1 MDFKTKV
8 MILGAMGAA
17 LALLVLVKKKGAAE
31 AVGAAAVDAAVD
43 LATGVTVGAL
53 DGISGVIGIPTT
65 KQTITDAG
73 ECRRYMDANGWYTGT
88 WACST
93 GAFNEAIQPVQAVKE
108 TASSIWDWFSLSPSP
123 SDYKPPKPTTGAFD
137 RQ

>member
-8 MILGAMGAA
+8 MILGAGAAA
-17 LALLVLVKKKGAAE
+17 LALLVLVKKKGAAAAAGA
-31 AVGAAAVDAAVD
+31 AVGGAAVEVV
-43 LATGVTVGAL
+43 TGVTTGAL
-53 DGISGVIGIPTT
+53 DGISEVIGIPTT

-108 TASSIWDWFSLSPSP
+108 AASSIWDWFSFSPSP
-123 SDYKPPKPTTGAFD
+123 SDYQPVKNTGAYD